1 MKIEDLPIKFFPSD
15 VIGRKPKKVGDTFK
29 AKFFGG
35 RQRFKVIEYDEHMYF
50 AVIARS
56 SGSNWIARLFR
67 KIFGLGKST
76 AA

>member
-1 MKIEDLPIKFFPSD
+1 MKIEDLPIKFFPND

-35 RQRFKVIEYDEHMYF
+35 KQRFKVIEFEEQMYF

-56 SGSNWIARLFR
+56 GANTSWLSRLLNNILR
-67 KIFGLGKST
+67 RST
-76 AA
+76 S